1 MSAEEQTQ
9 FLQGLAE
16 ALNGKEIALP
26 SFPDVV
32 VQIRTALEDPT
43 CTAGRLAEVA
53 KTDPVLVSR
62 LLRSVNSAFHN
73 RAGIEIVDLGLAISR
88 LGFEAVRN
96 TAITL
101 AVEQIFDAAKHDGLK
116 NRLKG
121 LWTNSVH
128 LSSMCYVLSQRAG
141 SSINSDNAFLCG
153 LLHEVGKL
161 YILTRAKDYP
171 NFLGDDTSLDTVMA
185 QWSASVGE
193 SIVQA
198 WGFPDDIAQTMDAQ
212 SAAHNQVNTNA
223 SMFDIV
229 AGSQLLVADAEG
241 SINSASPHVSLERLG
256 ITSENYEEIAVSY
269 QLYVSSMLQSI
280 SG

>member
-1 MSAEEQTQ
+1 M
-9 FLQGLAE
+9 QGLAE

-32 VQIRTALEDPT
+32 IQIRTALEDPT

-53 KTDPVLVSR
+53 KTDPVLVTR

-88 LGFEAVRN
+88 LGFETVRN

-101 AVEQIFDAAKHDGLK
+101 AVEQIFDASKHAGLK
-116 NRLKG
+116 VRLKE
-121 LWTNSVH
+121 LWNNSVN
-128 LSSMCYVLSQRAG
+128 LSSMCYVLSRRFE
-141 SSINSDNAFLCG
+141 SINSDNAFLCG

-161 YILTRAKDYP
+161 YILTQAKDYP
-171 NFLGDDTSLDTVMA
+171 SFLGNDESLDAVLK
-185 QWSASVGE
+185 QWSPSVGT
-193 SIVQA
+193 SIIQA

-212 SAAHNQVNTNA
+212 NVAENQSVPGATLV
-223 SMFDIV
+223 DVV
-229 AGSQLLVADAEG
+229 AGGQLLVADAE
-241 SINSASPHVSLERLG
+241 ATLAADKQHVSLDRLG
-256 ITSENYEEIAVSY
+256 VTNDGYAEIAESY
-269 QLYVSSMLQSI
+269 EMHVASMLQSI

>member
-1 MSAEEQTQ
+1 MSADEQAS
-9 FLQGLAE
+9 FMQGLAE
-16 ALNGKEIALP
+16 ALNSKEIALP

-43 CTAGRLAEVA
+43 CTAERLATVA

-62 LLRSVNSAFHN
+62 LLKSVNSAFHN

-101 AVEQIFDAAKHDGLK
+101 AVEQIFDASQHQGLK
-116 NRLKG
+116 ARLKV
-121 LWTNSVH
+121 LWNNSIE
-128 LSSMCYVLSQRAG
+128 LSSMCYTLAHRSRKVNA
-141 SSINSDNAFLCG
+141 DNAFLCG

-161 YILTRAKDYP
+161 YILTKAQDYP
-171 NFLGDDTSLDTVMA
+171 NFLGNDESLDQVME
-185 QWSASVGE
+185 QWSPSVGQ

-198 WGFPDDIAQTMDAQ
+198 WGFPDEIAETMDAIN
-212 SAAHNQVNTNA
+212 AADSQVA
-223 SMFDIV
+223 SDPSMVDVV
-229 AGSQLLVADAEG
+229 AASQLLVEGAEAALAG
-241 SINSASPHVSLERLG
+241 ASRHASIDRLD
-256 ITSENYEEIAVSY
+256 ITSENYDTVAETYDMHAM
-269 QLYVSSMLQSI
+269 SMRQSI